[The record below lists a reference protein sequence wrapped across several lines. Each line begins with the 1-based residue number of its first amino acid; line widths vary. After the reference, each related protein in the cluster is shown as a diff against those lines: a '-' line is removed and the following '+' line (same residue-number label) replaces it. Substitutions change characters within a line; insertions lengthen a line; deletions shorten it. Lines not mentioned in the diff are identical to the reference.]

1 MYYFTSQEVPLLEEK
16 IRQINTKYFDASR
29 ELVKLKEYKDSVSQ
43 DRKSLLSEKSKIQN
57 ELERMRRENKE
68 LRKSLENLSPRTS
81 PYKVCVAIE
90 DTVHKHTKP
99 VQNRLISEQ
108 LNDNMCF
115 SPSTQSPTPSI
126 KWTPGTPLPV
136 KMFMTSAVAINK
148 AVYIGGGYNSS
159 SSQPL
164 TDIYRLDT
172 ETGAWVIIPRRD
184 PEHTTSGFAIA
195 TYKERL
201 LVIGGEYSTTKKGTN
216 VSDKVLTLDVSSLSG
231 KWNSKMVHSLNTP
244 RYIPE
249 ATVYLDYLVVA
260 GGRGVDDEPVPTMEI
275 INLEHNKKPW
285 TVTMPIRSDV
295 RPQLL
300 VFKDKFIIGSNTRES
315 REYMSV
321 KSVQCGELFDYL
333 KLSDKQ
339 KKKREL
345 TWESNPPQRRGAA
358 IFTANEELM
367 AVGGIR
373 QQSYCYVYNETNMVW
388 ENKLP
393 RPDTIRPRERAA
405 AVPLGEDMV
414 IVLGGREEHQSGQ
427 QEPVNIVDIAT
438 FIN

>member
-1 MYYFTSQEVPLLEEK
+1 MITCLSTS
-16 IRQINTKYFDASR
+16 
-29 ELVKLKEYKDSVSQ
+29 
-43 DRKSLLSEKSKIQN
+43 IQ
-57 ELERMRRENKE
+57 
-68 LRKSLENLSPRTS
+68 T
-81 PYKVCVAIE
+81 
-90 DTVHKHTKP
+90 
-99 VQNRLISEQ
+99 
-108 LNDNMCF
+108 
-115 SPSTQSPTPSI
+115 PTPSI

-195 TYKERL
+195 GYKERL
-201 LVIGGEYSTTKKGTN
+201 LVIGGEYSTAKKGTN

-231 KWNSKMVHSLNTP
+231 KWSSKMVHSLNTP

-249 ATVYLDYLVVA
+249 ATTYLDYLVVA
-260 GGRGVDDEPVPTMEI
+260 GGKGVDDEPVPTMEI

-285 TVTMPIRSDV
+285 TVTIPIRSDV

-321 KSVQCGELFDYL
+321 KSIQCGELFDYL
-333 KLSDKQ
+333 KLTDKQ

-345 TWESNPPQRRGAA
+345 AWESNPPQRRGAA
-358 IFTANEELM
+358 IFTTNEELM

-373 QQSYCYVYNETNMVW
+373 QQSYCYVYNDTNMVW

-427 QEPVNIVDIAT
+427 QEPVNVVDIAT
-438 FIN
+438 FNS